1 MPEPAPIFQ
10 NLVPQKQGLVIG
22 VADMAVSTDPE
33 EILVT
38 YALGSCLGITL
49 HDPGKRIGGLLHLM
63 LPDSHLHNRT
73 IVRPAMFL
81 DTGLPLLLETMLDAG
96 ADRHALRC
104 KVFGGAQLLSSDN
117 FFRIGAQNV
126 DACYKMTA
134 HLGLRVQVWE
144 VSGSV
149 NRTIRLINQ
158 SGEVRVRVPARPEFI
173 R

>member
-1 MPEPAPIFQ
+1 MPDPAPIFQ
-10 NLVPQKQGLVIG
+10 APIPPRQGLVIG
-22 VADMAVSTDPE
+22 VADMKVSSEPE
-33 EILVT
+33 EVLVT

-63 LPDSHLHNRT
+63 LPDSKSHSRT
-73 IVRPAMFL
+73 AARPAMFL

-104 KVFGGAQLLSSDN
+104 KVFGGAQLLSADN

-126 DACYKMTA
+126 DACYKVTA
-134 HLGLRVQVWE
+134 ALGLRVQVWE
-144 VSGSV
+144 VSGRV
-149 NRTIRLINQ
+149 NRTIRLFNRT
-158 SGEVRVRVPARPEFI
+158 GEVHVRVPARPEFV

>member
-49 HDPGKRIGGLLHLM
+49 HDPGKCIGGLLHLM
-63 LPDSHLHNRT
+63 LPDSKSHSRSAP
-73 IVRPAMFL
+73 RPAMFL

-96 ADRHALRC
+96 AARHALRC
-104 KVFGGAQLLSSDN
+104 KVFGGAQLLSADN

-126 DACYKMTA
+126 DACYKVTSA
-134 HLGLRVQVWE
+134 LGLRVQVWE
-144 VSGSV
+144 VSGRV
-149 NRTIRLINQ
+149 NRTIRLFNRT
-158 SGEVRVRVPARPEFI
+158 GEVHVRVQARPEFV